1 MILPKQRATP
11 SPLVSPSGRTG
22 ARRRALVLALG
33 GLSLAPLAAR
43 PRAALAQKPGRS
55 YRIGWVSIAS
65 TRAEPYA
72 QAFTQ
77 RLAERGFIE
86 GRNLEIMYTNAEGKL
101 DTLRAAA
108 SEMAR
113 RKCDLIFGPSN
124 EPGLRAVQQAAP
136 GLPIVI
142 VAADFDPVAAG
153 HIARLA
159 RPGGRITGVSLLQ
172 TELPA
177 KRLEVLKDLVPKL
190 RRAGVL
196 ADPAGAGQL
205 KVTRAAALQLGVE
218 LVVHEFDRTPYD
230 FDAAF
235 AVFKRARV
243 DALLVLGSAYFVP
256 SRKLIPQL
264 ALHHQLP
271 SVFHNNLWAEQ
282 GGLLSYGPSFS
293 EAYRSAADLVAKVL
307 NGANPGELPMEQ
319 STIIEMVLNLKTARA
334 LNLKIPEAI
343 RLRADRV
350 IE

>member
-1 MILPKQRATP
+1 MRLIAIDANTIDTDAPAQP
-11 SPLVSPSGRTG
+11 GRRG
-22 ARRRALVLALG
+22 LVLALTAG
-33 GLSLAPLAAR
+33 TASLVLPHL
-43 PRAALAQKPGRS
+43 ALAQKPGRS
-55 YRIGWVSIAS
+55 YRIGWLTTATARSE
-65 TRAEPYA
+65 TYA
-72 QAFTQ
+72 IAFTK

-86 GRNLEIMYTNAEGKL
+86 GRNLEIVFKNAAGKPEAML
-101 DTLRAAA
+101 ALAA
-108 SEMAR
+108 ELAR
-113 RKCDLIFGPSN
+113 LKCDLIFAPGN
-124 EPGLRAVQQAAP
+124 EIGLRAVRQAAP
-136 GLPIVI
+136 DIPVVI
-142 VAADFDPVAAG
+142 VAADFDPVASG

-159 RPGGRITGVSLLQ
+159 RPGGNITGVSLLQ

-177 KRLEVLKDLVPKL
+177 KRVQVLKDLVPKM

-196 ADPAGAGQL
+196 ADTASAGQL
-205 KVTRAAALQLGVE
+205 KVTRAAAAQLGLE

-235 AVFKRARV
+235 AVFKRAKV
-243 DALLVLGSAYFVP
+243 DALLALGSGYFVP

-264 ALHHQLP
+264 ALQHQLP

-293 EAYRSAADLVAKVL
+293 EAYRSAADLVVKVL

-319 STIIEMVLNLKTARA
+319 STIIEMVLNLNTARA